1 MSVYVAK
8 VHSKLTF
15 PNSYALSSFISWV
28 MILDGYKY
36 FIWCNY
42 YESLTLYL
50 QFNYTNVIIQIQS

>member
-15 PNSYALSSFISWV
+15 PNGYALRSFISWV

-36 FIWCNY
+36 FSWCDD
-42 YESLTLYL
+42 
-50 QFNYTNVIIQIQS
+50 